1 MSNAKIPSVQQLIF
15 EIYTICNTKKTIANS
30 GTKLQEHVMKRFGFT
45 QEVMYVDFFDKL
57 GGSTLDS
64 ELIYRTA
71 QWFKSF
77 LERVKLTDKKTYN
90 SNLTAND
97 FTLDFL
103 RKQSFYIFALIY
115 LVEHYFASYSYYQ
128 DPNFDNFEEC
138 IDYELGH
145 MSSLFDDTKPN
156 TNKLNPFFAGIKED
170 LMKIVHF
177 KVLEQPTLNTTKPQI
192 KEVIKEV
199 EKIVEVEKQVFIDI
213 DPVQPDVD
221 IREQLLLQL
230 KQLEPTQ
237 FEKFALRLISSITQE
252 NEEETKNLVI
262 HNGQVGD
269 GGIDGRFQMKNKFG
283 HYDNYVIQCKRYDTT
298 SIGRPELQQFVGAMA
313 LYQTTQGVFI
323 TTSTFAKTAFDFINS
338 VQHSYSIKTMDG
350 QQLVNY
356 MLEHKI
362 GVKEK
367 ITQVMDK
374 DFFNQFEN

>member
-30 GTKLQEHVMKRFGFT
+30 ATKLQEHIMKKFGFT
-45 QEVMYVDFFDKL
+45 QEVIYRDFFDKL
-57 GGSTLDS
+57 GGSTCDN

-71 QWFKSF
+71 QWFKAF
-77 LERVKLTDKKTYN
+77 LEQVKLTDKKTYN
-90 SNLTAND
+90 KSLTVDD
-97 FTLDFL
+97 FTLDFF
-103 RKQSFYIFALIY
+103 RKQPFYTFFLIY
-115 LVEHYFASYSYYQ
+115 QVESYLSSYSYYQ
-128 DPNFDNFEEC
+128 DPNFDNFKEC

-145 MSSLFDDTKPN
+145 MNNLFDN
-156 TNKLNPFFAGIKED
+156 TNFFNDKKLNPFFAGIKED
-170 LMKIVHF
+170 LLKIINF
-177 KVLEQPTLNTTKPQI
+177 NVLATTQNINTTQQPI
-192 KEVIKEV
+192 EKEVI
-199 EKIVEVEKQVFIDI
+199 IEKQVFIDI
-213 DPVQPDVD
+213 DLMQPELD
-221 IREQLLLQL
+221 IRDELLQQL
-230 KQLEPTQ
+230 KQLDPTQ
-237 FEKFALRLISSITQE
+237 FEKFALRLISSIIQE

-350 QQLVNY
+350 QQLVDY

-362 GVKEK
+362 GVKEE
-367 ITQVMDK
+367 ITQVMDRE
-374 DFFNQFEN
+374 FFNQFKN